1 MLLIHRLDVTDAP
14 HEGTPDNDVRG
25 SFELDFF
32 YATQMLRAVLPGFG
46 CYSAAEYAVE
56 RLTDALRH
64 EVTPC
69 GGLCG
74 GMLPLSS
81 LCAWAPGRTPTFHSV
96 TLSDLPVGAPFVDAT
111 PPRAAV
117 RAPGGIQPAA
127 RAAPSGVCS

>member
-14 HEGTPDNDVRG
+14 NEGTPDNDVRG

-64 EVTPC
+64 EVTPF
-69 GGLCG
+69 G

-117 RAPGGIQPAA
+117 RAPGDIQPAA

>member
-1 MLLIHRLDVTDAP
+1 MLLIQRLDVTDAP

-25 SFELDFF
+25 PFELDFF
-32 YATQMLRAVLPGFG
+32 SATQMLRAVLPGFG

-64 EVTPC
+64 EVMPF

-96 TLSDLPVGAPFVDAT
+96 TLSDLPVGAPFVNAT
-111 PPRAAV
+111 RLGRPCGR
-117 RAPGGIQPAA
+117 PGGIQPAA

>member
-32 YATQMLRAVLPGFG
+32 CATQMLRAVLPGFG

-64 EVTPC
+64 EVTPF

-81 LCAWAPGRTPTFHSV
+81 LCAWAHSNPPERH
-96 TLSDLPVGAPFVDAT
+96 TLSDLSVGAPFVDAT

-117 RAPGGIQPAA
+117 WAPGGIQPAA